1 MRVMHWRVGN
11 LFWRLTLTYLFATFV
26 AALVTECSITLLP
39 LLRDLQQ
46 PNVSPLEVLEKQ
58 GIAHVSAAPENIS
71 TSSDKEA
78 LRDALALPL
87 FDDIHQD
94 EPRLTFIALIDH
106 NGRILTSTSCSRSQ
120 LLSLGT
126 GKCAQQAQQKLT
138 QLQVYQATQPILR
151 DISTS
156 YPSTNPIIHRLPTG
170 ASLVNIPIQ
179 NANKQIT
186 INLLADIDGSL
197 SIQHTHTLS
206 LGMVISSLWSYWQPA
221 GFYFIF
227 LASAL
232 GTVAGILISHDLTR
246 RLRRITL
253 ASREWSKGEFQNII
267 HDKTH
272 DELGQLSKT
281 LNTMAEQLQLLLLTR
296 KKLAIIEERTRLKRD
311 LHDAVKQHLFA
322 VQMQLSAVRV
332 LFQKD
337 AASSY
342 QHLIEAEKV
351 AMQAQQELATLI
363 EALHPVALT
372 ENNLVVALQEF
383 CHAWSERTRI
393 VASVHTKQLPP
404 LATEIELAIF
414 RVTQE
419 AFSNIARHSGAHNV
433 ALKLLS
439 APGVITLQI
448 TDDGYGFNLS
458 TTHPRKHG
466 IGLQSMRGRIEALKG
481 LFTIE
486 SAACHGTSITAHIPL
501 ARKTEGE

>member
-1 MRVMHWRVGN
+1 MRVMHWCVGN

-26 AALVTECSITLLP
+26 AALVTECSITLP
-39 LLRDLQQ
+39 PVLRDLQQ
-46 PNVSPLEVLEKQ
+46 ANVSPLEVLEKQ
-58 GIAHVSAAPENIS
+58 GGARVSATRDSIPANPDE
-71 TSSDKEA
+71 EA
-78 LRDALALPL
+78 LRDALVLPL

-106 NGRILTSTSCSRSQ
+106 NGHILASTSCSRSQ

-126 GKCAQQAQQKLT
+126 GKCTQQAQHKLT
-138 QLQVYQATQPILR
+138 QLQTYQATQQILR
-151 DISTS
+151 DVSTS

-170 ASLVNIPIQ
+170 ESLVSIPIQ
-179 NANKQIT
+179 NANKQAT

-197 SIQHTHTLS
+197 STQNTHTIS
-206 LGMVISSLWSYWQPA
+206 PGMVISSLWNYWQPA

-232 GTVAGILISHDLTR
+232 GTVAGMLISHNLTH
-246 RLRRITL
+246 RLHHITL
-253 ASREWSKGEFQNII
+253 ASQEWSKGEFQNII

-281 LNTMAEQLQLLLLTR
+281 LNTMAGQLRLLLLTR
-296 KKLAIIEERTRLKRD
+296 KQLAIIEERTRLKRD

-322 VQMQLSAVRV
+322 VQMQLSTVRV

-342 QHLIEAEKV
+342 RHLIEAEKG
-351 AMQAQQELATLI
+351 ALQAQQELATLI

-383 CHAWSERTRI
+383 CHTWSERTRI
-393 VASVHTKQLPP
+393 AASVHIEQLPP
-404 LATEIELAIF
+404 LSTEIELAIF
-414 RVTQE
+414 RVAQE
-419 AFSNIARHSGAHNV
+419 ALSNIARHSGARNV
-433 ALKLLS
+433 TLKLLS
-439 APGVITLQI
+439 ASGEITLNI
-448 TDDGYGFNLS
+448 TDDGHGFHLA
-458 TTHPRKHG
+458 TAHTRKHG
-466 IGLQSMRGRIEALKG
+466 IGLQSMRGRIEALDG

-486 SAACHGTSITAHIPL
+486 SATCHGTSITACIPL
-501 ARKTEGE
+501 ARKKEEK